1 MTDLP
6 LVDTST
12 SSPPSSWFSE
22 LADPT
27 EREPSLDGEDAA
39 AVVEGSDTSTK
50 RKERINVKPTD
61 RKINEKKMSMK
72 SKYESRTTINFDL
85 TISTKTQ
92 QQTSPPVED

>member
-27 EREPSLDGEDAA
+27 EREPSLDGEDTA

-50 RKERINVKPTD
+50 RKKESMSNQPT
-61 RKINEKKMSMK
+61 EKSMK
-72 SKYESRTTINFDL
+72 K
-85 TISTKTQ
+85 KKWA
-92 QQTSPPVED
+92 

>member
-27 EREPSLDGEDAA
+27 EREPSLDGEDTV

-50 RKERINVKPTD
+50 
-61 RKINEKKMSMK
+61 KK
-72 SKYESRTTINFDL
+72 
-85 TISTKTQ
+85 
-92 QQTSPPVED
+92 